1 MATQRIVFDEWL
13 PDQPSVSKSV
23 REALN
28 VVPVLNGYTFL
39 NDAANYSA
47 QASENLNNVFAG
59 KFGGTVTVF
68 AGGGTKL
75 FKLDNTDLTL
85 DDVSTSGGYS
95 GNNKWQFVQFGQN
108 MLATNG
114 TQRIQ
119 RWTLGSSSSFYQ
131 SSTYVSGTYSR
142 SGTTVTA
149 TITAHGLTAGE
160 TYEVD
165 ITSGDGT
172 DGSYVISVTD
182 ANTIT
187 YTDTVSGTTS
197 GNINVITSAAPI
209 AKHITIVRD
218 FVVGAYIGAG
228 TYPNRVQWSDVSDPS
243 YWDSEGA
250 SLADFQDIEDG
261 GDITGITGGEFGVV
275 LLENAIVRM
284 QFVGSPNIFNF
295 DVIARGIGCIEGG
308 SVTQYAGV
316 TYFLGA
322 DGFYACD
329 GQQVIRIG
337 AEKVNRY
344 FFSNANIGDID
355 SISASIDPERNVV
368 IWNYANT
375 SGSRSFIIYNYQTQK
390 WSEAETDVD
399 YLSTLSST
407 GATLDGLD
415 SAYDVTA
422 GSFVTGQ
429 YYTIRTVG
437 TTDFTLIGAVANTVG
452 VLFQATGAGTGDG
465 VAIDQAAATTGLKSL
480 DALSASLDDRIWKGG
495 KFLFGGVRDDRIV
508 VFTGSK
514 KTAKLTTNDLEFGYN
529 TLVNL
534 IRPSVN
540 SGSADVQIAS
550 RRELDDTITFNTATS
565 ADAEGRVGLRS
576 HGRYHRISVTPTG
589 ANWSLAI
596 GVDLDFNQAGT
607 R

>member
-1 MATQRIVFDEWL
+1 MATQRILFDEWL

-28 VVPVLNGYTFL
+28 VVPVLNGYSYINT
-39 NDAANYSA
+39 AANYSA

-75 FKLDNTDLTL
+75 FKLDSIDLSL
-85 DDVSTSGGYS
+85 DDVSTAGGYS
-95 GNNKWQFVQFGQN
+95 GDGRWQFVQFGQN
-108 MLATNG
+108 MLASNG

-119 RWTLGSSSSFYQ
+119 YWTLGSSTGFYQ
-131 SSTYVSGTYSR
+131 SSTFVSGTYSR

-149 TITAHGLTAGE
+149 TITAHGLTTSA

-172 DGSYVISVTD
+172 DGEYVISVTD

-187 YTDTVSGTTS
+187 YTDTNSGTTS
-197 GNINVITSAAPI
+197 GDIRVITSAAPI
-209 AKHITIVRD
+209 AKHLTVIRD
-218 FVVGAYIGAG
+218 FVVGAYIEAG
-228 TYPNRVQWSDVSDPS
+228 TYANRVQWSDVNDPRYWNSD
-243 YWDSEGA
+243 GA

-261 GDITGITGGEFGVV
+261 GDVTAITGGEFGIV

-284 QFVGSPNIFNF
+284 QFVGSPNIFQF
-295 DVIARGIGCIEGG
+295 DTIARGVGCIEAS
-308 SVTQYAGV
+308 SVTQYAGT

-329 GQQVIRIG
+329 GQQIIRIG

-368 IWNYANT
+368 IWDYSNT
-375 SGSRSFIIYNYQTQK
+375 SGGRSLIIYNYQTQK

-415 SAYDVTA
+415 DAYNVTA
-422 GSFVTGQ
+422 GSFVIGQ

-452 VLFQATGAGTGDG
+452 VLFQATGVGTGDG
-465 VAIDQAAATTGLKSL
+465 VAIDQAAATAGLVSL

-508 VFTGSK
+508 VFTGTRA
-514 KTAKLTTNDLEFGYN
+514 TATLTTNDIEFGYN
-529 TLVNL
+529 TLATLV
-534 IRPSVN
+534 RPSVDN
-540 SGSADVQIAS
+540 GSADVQIAS
-550 RRELDDTITFNTATS
+550 RRELNDTINFTTAVS
-565 ADAEGRVGLRS
+565 ADAEGRVGVRS
-576 HGRYHRISVTPTG
+576 HGRYHRINVTPTG
-589 ANWSLAI
+589 ANWTLAI
-596 GVDLDFNQAGT
+596 GLDMDYSQAGN

>member
-1 MATQRIVFDEWL
+1 MATQRILFDEWL

-23 REALN
+23 QEALN
-28 VVPVLNGYTFL
+28 VVPVLNGYTFI
-39 NDAANYSA
+39 NNASNYSA
-47 QASENLNNVFAG
+47 AASENLNNVFAG

-68 AGGGTKL
+68 AGGATKL

-85 DDVSTSGGYS
+85 DDVSSGTYS
-95 GNNKWQFVQFGQN
+95 GNNRWQFVQFGQN

-119 RWTLGSSSSFYQ
+119 RWTLGSSTAFYQ
-131 SSTYVSGTYSR
+131 SSTFVSGTYTR
-142 SGTTVTA
+142 SSTTVTA
-149 TITAHGLTAGE
+149 TITGHGLTAGA

-172 DGSYVISVTD
+172 DGDYVISVTD

-187 YTDTVSGTTS
+187 YTDTNSGTTS

-209 AKHITIVRD
+209 AKHITVIRD
-218 FVVGAYIGAG
+218 FVVGAYIEAG
-228 TYPNRVQWSDVSDPS
+228 TYPNRVQWSDVNSPN

-250 SLADFQDIEDG
+250 SLADFQDLEDG
-261 GDITGITGGEFGVV
+261 GDITGITGGEFGII
-275 LLENAIVRM
+275 LLENAVVR
-284 QFVGSPNIFNF
+284 QSFVGSPNIFQF
-295 DVIARGIGCIEGG
+295 DTIARGVGCIEAG

-368 IWNYANT
+368 LWNYSNV
-375 SGSRSFIIYNYQTQK
+375 SGGRSLIIYNYQTQK

-429 YYTIRTVG
+429 YYTIREVG

-452 VLFQATGAGTGDG
+452 VLFQATGAGTGTG
-465 VAIDQAAATTGLKSL
+465 VAIDQAAATTGLRTL

-495 KFLFGGVRDDRIV
+495 KFLFGGVRDDRII
-508 VFTGSK
+508 VFTGTR
-514 KTAKLTTNDLEFGYN
+514 KTATLTTNDLEFGYN

-534 IRPSVN
+534 VRPSVDN
-540 SGSADVQIAS
+540 GSADVQIAS
-550 RRELDDTITFNTATS
+550 RRELNDTVTFSTAIS

-589 ANWSLAI
+589 ANWTLAI
-596 GVDLDFNQAGT
+596 GLDLDVNQAGN

>member
-1 MATQRIVFDEWL
+1 MATQRILFEEWL

-28 VVPVLNGYTFL
+28 VVPVLNGYTYI
-39 NDAANYSA
+39 NSAANYSA
-47 QASENLNNVFAG
+47 SASENLNNVFAG

-68 AGGGTKL
+68 AGGATKL
-75 FKLDNTDLTL
+75 FKLDNTNLTL
-85 DDVSTSGGYS
+85 SNVSSGTYS
-95 GNNKWQFVQFGQN
+95 GNNRWQFVQFGQN

-119 RWTLGSSSSFYQ
+119 KWTLGTSTAFYQ
-131 SSTYVSGTYSR
+131 SSTFVSGTYSR

-149 TITAHGLTAGE
+149 TITGHGLTASE

-172 DGSYVISVTD
+172 SGSYVISVTD

-197 GNINVITSAAPI
+197 GNINIITSAAPI
-209 AKHITIVRD
+209 AKHITIIRD
-218 FVVGAYIGAG
+218 FVVGAYIEAG
-228 TYPNRVQWSDVSDPS
+228 TYANRVQWSDVNDPN
-243 YWDSEGA
+243 YWNSGGA

-261 GDITGITGGEFGVV
+261 GDITGIVGGEFGIV
-275 LLENAIVRM
+275 LMENAIVRM
-284 QFVGSPNIFNF
+284 SFVGSPNIFQF
-295 DVIARGIGCIEGG
+295 DTIARGVGCIEGG
-308 SVTQYAGV
+308 SVTQYAGT

-329 GQQVIRIG
+329 GQQIVRIG

-355 SISASIDPERNVV
+355 TISASIDPERNIV
-368 IWNYANT
+368 IWNYSNV
-375 SGSRSFIIYNYQTQK
+375 SGSRSLIIYNYQTQK
-390 WSEAETDVD
+390 WSESETTVN

-422 GSFVTGQ
+422 GSFVVGQ

-452 VLFQATGAGTGDG
+452 VLFQATGVGTGTG
-465 VAIDQAAATTGLKSL
+465 VGIDQAAATTGLVSL

-495 KFLFGGVRDDRIV
+495 KFLFGGVRDDKIV
-508 VFTGSK
+508 VFTGDR
-514 KTAKLTTNDLEFGYN
+514 KTATITTNDLEFGYN
-529 TLVNL
+529 TLINL
-534 IRPSVN
+534 ARPSVDN
-540 SGSADVQIAS
+540 GSADVQIAS
-550 RRELDDTITFNTATS
+550 RRELNDAVTFSSPVS

-576 HGRYHRISVTPTG
+576 HGRYHRIKLTPTG
-589 ANWSLAI
+589 ANWTLALGI
-596 GVDLDFNQAGT
+596 DLDVNQAGN

>member
-1 MATQRIVFDEWL
+1 MATQRILFDEWL

-23 REALN
+23 QQALN

-39 NDAANYSA
+39 REAGNYSG

-68 AGGGTKL
+68 AGGATKL
-75 FKLDNTDLTL
+75 FKLDNTDLSL
-85 DDVSTSGGYS
+85 VDVSTGTYS
-95 GNNKWQFVQFGQN
+95 GNNRWQFVQFGQN

-119 RWTLGSSSSFYQ
+119 RWTLGSSTAFYQ
-131 SSTYVSGTYSR
+131 SSTFVSGTYTR

-149 TITAHGLTAGE
+149 SITAHGLTNGT

-165 ITSGDGT
+165 ITSGNGT
-172 DGSYVISVTD
+172 DGEYVVTVTD

-187 YTDTVSGTTS
+187 YTDTNSGTTS
-197 GNINVITSAAPI
+197 GNINVLTSIAPI
-209 AKHITIVRD
+209 AKHITVIRD
-218 FVVGAYIGAG
+218 FVVGAYIEAG
-228 TYPNRVQWSDVSDPS
+228 TYPNRVQWTDVNDPA
-243 YWDSEGA
+243 YWDSDGA

-261 GDITGITGGEFGVV
+261 GDITGITGGEFGIV

-295 DVIARGIGCIEGG
+295 DVIARGVGCIEGG
-308 SVTQYAGV
+308 SVTQYAGI

-368 IWNYANT
+368 IWNYANV
-375 SGSRSFIIYNYQTQK
+375 SGGRSLIIYNYQTQK

-407 GATLDGLD
+407 GASLDGLD

-422 GSFVTGQ
+422 GSFVVGQ
-429 YYTIRTVG
+429 YYTIRSVG

-452 VLFQATGAGTGDG
+452 VLFQATGVGSGTGVG
-465 VAIDQAAATTGLKSL
+465 IDQAAATTGLASL
-480 DALSASLDDRIWKGG
+480 DVLTASLDDRIWKGG
-495 KFLFGGVRDDRIV
+495 KFLFGGVRDDRII
-508 VFTGSK
+508 VFTGNK
-514 KTAKLTTNDLEFGYN
+514 KTAKITTNDLEFGYN

-534 IRPSVN
+534 LRPSIDN
-540 SGSADVQIAS
+540 GSADVEIAS
-550 RRELDDTITFNTATS
+550 RRNLNDTITFSTS
-565 ADAEGRVGLRS
+565 ISANGEGRTGVRS
-576 HGRYHRISVTPTG
+576 HGRYHRVRVTPTG
-589 ANWSLAI
+589 ANWDLAI
-596 GVDLDFNQAGT
+596 GLDLDYNQSGN

>member
-1 MATQRIVFDEWL
+1 MATQRILFDEWL

-28 VVPVLNGYTFL
+28 VVPVLNGYSYINT
-39 NDAANYSA
+39 AANYSA

-75 FKLDNTDLTL
+75 FKLDNTDLSL
-85 DDVSTSGGYS
+85 DDVSTAGGYS
-95 GNNKWQFVQFGQN
+95 GDGRWQFVQFGQN
-108 MLATNG
+108 MLASNG

-119 RWTLGSSSSFYQ
+119 YWTLGSSTGFYQ
-131 SSTYVSGTYSR
+131 SSTFVSGTYSR
-142 SGTTVTA
+142 SGTAVTA
-149 TITAHGLTAGE
+149 TITAHGLTASA

-172 DGSYVISVTD
+172 DGEYVISVTD
-182 ANTIT
+182 ADTIT
-187 YTDTVSGTTS
+187 YTDTNSGTTS
-197 GNINVITSAAPI
+197 GDIRVIVSAAPI
-209 AKHITIVRD
+209 AKHLTVIRD
-218 FVVGAYIGAG
+218 FVVGAYIEAG
-228 TYPNRVQWSDVSDPS
+228 TYPNRVQWSDVNDPRYWNSD
-243 YWDSEGA
+243 GA

-261 GDITGITGGEFGVV
+261 GDITGITGGEFGII
-275 LLENAIVRM
+275 LMENAIVRM
-284 QFVGSPNIFNF
+284 SFVGSPNIFQF
-295 DVIARGIGCIEGG
+295 DTIARGVGCVEGG
-308 SVTQYAGV
+308 SVTQYAGT

-329 GQQVIRIG
+329 GQQIIRIG

-368 IWNYANT
+368 IWDYSNT
-375 SGSRSFIIYNYQTQK
+375 SGGRSLIIYNYQTQK

-415 SAYDVTA
+415 DAYNVTA
-422 GSFVTGQ
+422 GSFVIGQ

-452 VLFQATGAGTGDG
+452 VLFQATGVGTGDG
-465 VAIDQAAATTGLKSL
+465 VAIDQAAATAGLVSL

-508 VFTGSK
+508 VFTGTRA
-514 KTAKLTTNDLEFGYN
+514 TATLTTNDIEFGYN
-529 TLVNL
+529 TLATLV
-534 IRPSVN
+534 RPSVDN
-540 SGSADVQIAS
+540 GSADVQIAS
-550 RRELDDTITFNTATS
+550 RRELNDTITFTTAVS
-565 ADAEGRVGLRS
+565 ADAEGRVGVRS
-576 HGRYHRISVTPTG
+576 HGRYHRINVTPTG
-589 ANWSLAI
+589 TNWTLAI
-596 GVDLDFNQAGT
+596 GLDMDYSQAGN

>member
-1 MATQRIVFDEWL
+1 MATQRIIFDEWL

-28 VVPVLNGYTFL
+28 VVPVLNGYTYL
-39 NDAANYSA
+39 NSAANYSA
-47 QASENLNNVFAG
+47 TASENLNNVFAG

-75 FKLDNTDLTL
+75 FKLDNTNLTL
-85 DDVSTSGGYS
+85 SDVSSGTYS
-95 GNNKWQFVQFGQN
+95 GNNRWQFVQFGQN
-108 MLATNG
+108 MLASNG

-119 RWTLGSSSSFYQ
+119 RWTLGSSSAFYQ
-131 SSTYVSGTYSR
+131 SSTYVSGTYTR
-142 SGTTVTA
+142 SSTTVTA
-149 TITAHGLTAGE
+149 TITGHGLTNGA

-172 DGSYVISVTD
+172 DGEYVITVTD

-187 YTDTVSGTTS
+187 YTDTNSGTTS
-197 GNINVITSAAPI
+197 GNIRVITSAAPI
-209 AKHITIVRD
+209 AKHLTVIRD
-218 FVVGAYIGAG
+218 FVVGAYIEAG
-228 TYPNRVQWSDVSDPS
+228 TYPNRVQWSDVNDPA
-243 YWDSEGA
+243 YWDSDGA

-261 GDITGITGGEFGVV
+261 GDVTAITGGEFGIV

-284 QFVGSPNIFNF
+284 QFVGSPNIFQF
-295 DVIARGIGCIEGG
+295 DTIARGVGCIEAG
-308 SVTQYAGV
+308 SVTQYAGT

-329 GQQVIRIG
+329 GQQIIRIG

-368 IWNYANT
+368 MWDYSNT
-375 SGSRSFIIYNYQTQK
+375 SGGRSLIIYNYQTQK

-415 SAYDVTA
+415 DAYNVTA
-422 GSFVTGQ
+422 GSFVIGQ

-452 VLFQATGAGTGDG
+452 VLFQATGVGTGDG
-465 VAIDQAAATTGLKSL
+465 VAIDQAAATAGLVSL

-508 VFTGSK
+508 VFTGTRA
-514 KTAKLTTNDLEFGYN
+514 TATLTTNDIEFGYN
-529 TLVNL
+529 TLATLV
-534 IRPSVN
+534 RPSVDN
-540 SGSADVQIAS
+540 GSADVQIAS
-550 RRELDDTITFNTATS
+550 RRELNDTITFTTAVS
-565 ADAEGRVGLRS
+565 ADAEGRVGVRS
-576 HGRYHRISVTPTG
+576 HGRYHRINVIPTG
-589 ANWSLAI
+589 ANWTLAL
-596 GVDLDFNQAGT
+596 GLDMDYSQAGN

>member
-1 MATQRIVFDEWL
+1 MATQRILFEEWL

-28 VVPVLNGYTFL
+28 VVPVLNGYTYI
-39 NDAANYSA
+39 NSAANYSA
-47 QASENLNNVFAG
+47 AASENLNNVFAG

-75 FKLDNTDLTL
+75 FKLDNTDLSL
-85 DDVSTSGGYS
+85 DDVSSGTYS

-108 MLATNG
+108 MLASNG

-119 RWTLGSSSSFYQ
+119 RWTLGSSTAFYQ

-149 TITAHGLTAGE
+149 TITAHGLTNGA

-172 DGSYVISVTD
+172 DGEYVITVTD

-187 YTDTVSGTTS
+187 YTDTNSGTTS
-197 GNINVITSAAPI
+197 GNINVITSDAPI
-209 AKHITIVRD
+209 AKYITVIRD
-218 FVVGAYIGAG
+218 FVVGAYIEAG
-228 TYPNRVQWSDVSDPS
+228 TYPNRVQWSDVNDPS

-275 LLENAIVRM
+275 LMENALVRM
-284 QFVGSPNIFNF
+284 SFVGSPNIFQF
-295 DVIARGIGCIEGG
+295 DVIARGVGCIEGG

-344 FFSNANIGDID
+344 FFTNANIGDID

-368 IWNYANT
+368 IWNYSNV
-375 SGSRSFIIYNYQTQK
+375 SGGRSFIIYNYQTQK

-399 YLSTLSST
+399 YLSTLAST
-407 GATLDGLD
+407 GVSLD
-415 SAYDVTA
+415 SMDTAYNVTA
-422 GSFVTGQ
+422 GSFVVGQ
-429 YYTIRTVG
+429 YYTIREVG

-452 VLFQATGAGTGDG
+452 VLFQATGVGTGTG
-465 VAIDQAAATTGLKSL
+465 VGIDQAAATTGLRSL

-495 KFLFGGVRDDRIV
+495 KFLFGGVRNDRII
-508 VFTGSK
+508 VFTGTRP
-514 KTAKLTTNDLEFGYN
+514 TATLTTNDIEFGYN
-529 TLVNL
+529 SLVNL
-534 IRPSVN
+534 IRPSVDN
-540 SGSADVQIAS
+540 GSADVQIAS
-550 RRELDDTITFNTATS
+550 RKELNDTITFGTAVS
-565 ADAEGRVGLRS
+565 ANGEGRVGVRS
-576 HGRYHRISVTPTG
+576 HGRYHRVKVTPTG
-589 ANWSLAI
+589 ANWTLAI
-596 GVDLDFNQAGT
+596 GLDVDFNQAGT

>member
-1 MATQRIVFDEWL
+1 
-13 PDQPSVSKSV
+13 
-23 REALN
+23 
-28 VVPVLNGYTFL
+28 
-39 NDAANYSA
+39 
-47 QASENLNNVFAG
+47 
-59 KFGGTVTVF
+59 
-68 AGGGTKL
+68 
-75 FKLDNTDLTL
+75 
-85 DDVSTSGGYS
+85 
-95 GNNKWQFVQFGQN
+95 VQFGQN
-108 MLATNG
+108 MLASNG

-119 RWTLGSSSSFYQ
+119 RWTLGSSTAFYQ
-131 SSTYVSGTYSR
+131 SSTYVSGTYTR

-149 TITAHGLTAGE
+149 TITAHGLTNGA

-172 DGSYVISVTD
+172 DGEYVITVSD

-187 YTDTVSGTTS
+187 YTDTNSGTTS

-209 AKHITIVRD
+209 AKHLTVIRD
-218 FVVGAYIGAG
+218 FVVGAYIEAG
-228 TYPNRVQWSDVSDPS
+228 TYPNRVQWSDVNDPA
-243 YWDSEGA
+243 YWDSDGA

-261 GDITGITGGEFGVV
+261 GDVTAITGGEFGIV

-284 QFVGSPNIFNF
+284 QFVGSPNIFQF
-295 DVIARGIGCIEGG
+295 DTIARGVGCIEAG
-308 SVTQYAGV
+308 SVTQYAGT

-329 GQQVIRIG
+329 GQQIIRIG

-368 IWNYANT
+368 MWDYSNT
-375 SGSRSFIIYNYQTQK
+375 SGGRSLIIYNYQTQK

-415 SAYDVTA
+415 TAYNVTA
-422 GSFVTGQ
+422 GSFVIGQ

-452 VLFQATGAGTGDG
+452 VLFQATGVGTGDG
-465 VAIDQAAATTGLKSL
+465 VAIDQAAATAGLVSL

-508 VFTGSK
+508 VFTGTRA
-514 KTAKLTTNDLEFGYN
+514 TATLTTNDIEFGYN

-534 IRPSVN
+534 VRPSVDN
-540 SGSADVQIAS
+540 GSADVQIAS
-550 RRELDDTITFNTATS
+550 RRELNDTITFTTAVS
-565 ADAEGRVGLRS
+565 ADAEGRVGVRS
-576 HGRYHRISVTPTG
+576 HGRYHRINVTPTG
-589 ANWSLAI
+589 ANWTLAL
-596 GVDLDFNQAGT
+596 GLDMDYSQAGN